1 MKKLKDVRVL
11 TSAALVLA
19 IAIALGF
26 FKIPITQLIEIRFD
40 TLALATAGQMFGPTV
55 GLMIGALSDLGGF
68 LIRPTGPFFP
78 GFTISAAIT
87 GLIFGFMLYGKKVSL
102 LRVVLAKLIHT
113 LLVGMLLNSFWLSM
127 LYGNA
132 FPLVFL
138 GRLPKELVMFP
149 IQTAMIYI
157 LLKAFEKA
165 KVGKLAGLAT
175 E

>member
-40 TLALATAGQMFGPTV
+40 TLALATAGQMFGPAV

-113 LLVGMLLNSFWLSM
+113 LLVGMLLNSF
-127 LYGNA
+127 
-132 FPLVFL
+132 
-138 GRLPKELVMFP
+138 
-149 IQTAMIYI
+149 
-157 LLKAFEKA
+157 
-165 KVGKLAGLAT
+165 
-175 E
+175 